1 MCLQT
6 NFSIPLQ
13 GLSFFPL
20 LESQVP
26 FKIISKWVTRLSE
39 NGKILKT
46 ISVYITRSIL
56 LFE

>member
-1 MCLQT
+1 MRLQT

-46 ISVYITRSIL
+46 IKCLYYKVYFTI
-56 LFE
+56 